1 MTARFRKAALV
12 SLRLVVVGGALAFV
26 VRGVAWAQVGKTLQG
41 ASLPLLFAVVA
52 VNACMMTLKAVRLQ
66 LLLTSTASLKAC
78 FLAKL
83 TASAINNVVPFR
95 GGDVARLWMLER
107 HAGIPKSA
115 AAAVGVVEALFELFA
130 LAAISLAGALVIP
143 AQRWAVQVTPALLGA
158 SAALIAALT
167 YISGRPMARPAMARP
182 AMARPA
188 RAMAPF
194 DLSGRLRAL
203 AGRLRGGTT
212 GLREPGTVAVVLI
225 LSFCIWGLEISMVVL
240 AARAIHLALS
250 PALAA
255 VVLLGINLA
264 MALPSMPAGAGT
276 FEGGALL
283 VLMLS
288 GVAKEAGLAFA
299 LLYHLVQV
307 VPVTLL
313 GIVVISK
320 AGFRLDRLPIPRL
333 EAQRSRPSRPAAEAT
348 RVPG

>member
-12 SLRLVVVGGALAFV
+12 SLRLIVMGGALAFV
-26 VRGVAWAQVGKTLQG
+26 VHGVAWAQVRKTLQG
-41 ASLPLLFAVVA
+41 ASLALLVAVVA
-52 VNACMMTLKAVRLQ
+52 VNAGMMTLKAVRLQ
-66 LLLTSTASLKAC
+66 LLLTRTASLKAC

-115 AAAVGVVEALFELFA
+115 AVAVGVVEALFELFA
-130 LAAISLAGALVIP
+130 LAAISLAGALMIP
-143 AQRWAVQVTPALLGA
+143 AQRWAVHVTPALLGA
-158 SAALIAALT
+158 SAVLIAASR
-167 YISGRPMARPAMARP
+167 YVGGGSMARPPTAVV
-182 AMARPA
+182 
-188 RAMAPF
+188 PF
-194 DLSGRLRAL
+194 DLSGLSGRLRAL
-203 AGRLRGGTT
+203 ASRMRAGTT
-212 GLREPGTVAVVLI
+212 GLREPGTVAVVLT
-225 LSFCIWGLEISMVVL
+225 LSFCVWGLEIAMVVL
-240 AARAIHLALS
+240 AARAVHLALN

-288 GVAKEAGLAFA
+288 GVAKETGLAFA

-307 VPVTLL
+307 VPVTLI
-313 GIVVISK
+313 GMVIVSK
-320 AGFRLDRLPIPRL
+320 AGFRLDRLSIPRR
-333 EAQRSRPSRPAAEAT
+333 EAQRSRSPRPAAEAT

>member
-1 MTARFRKAALV
+1 MTARFRKAALL
-12 SLRLVVVGGALAFV
+12 SLRLGVVGGALVFV
-26 VRGVAWAQVGKTLQG
+26 LRGVAWAQVGKTLRG
-41 ASLPLLFAVVA
+41 ASLPLLVAVVA
-52 VNACMMTLKAVRLQ
+52 VNTCMMILKAVRLQ

-78 FLAKL
+78 LLAKV

-107 HAGIPKSA
+107 HARIPKSA
-115 AAAVGVVEALFELFA
+115 AAAVGIVEALFELLA
-130 LAAISLAGALVIP
+130 LAAISLAGALMIP
-143 AQRWAVQVTPALLGA
+143 GQRWAVHVTPALLGA
-158 SAALIAALT
+158 SAVLIAALT
-167 YISGRPMARPAMARP
+167 YLSGRSMARPTTELG
-182 AMARPA
+182 
-188 RAMAPF
+188 PF

-203 AGRLRGGTT
+203 ARRLRAGTS

-225 LSFCIWGLEISMVVL
+225 LSFCVWGLEIGMVVL
-240 AARAIHLALS
+240 AARSVHLALS

-276 FEGGALL
+276 FESGALL

-307 VPVTLL
+307 VPVTLA
-313 GIVVISK
+313 GIVVVSK
-320 AGFRLDRLPIPRL
+320 AGIRLDRLPIPRL
-333 EAQRSRPSRPAAEAT
+333 EARRSRPSRPAPQAT
-348 RVPG
+348 RVLG

>member
-1 MTARFRKAALV
+1 MTARFRKAALM
-12 SLRLVVVGGALAFV
+12 SLRLLVLGGALVFV
-26 VRGVAWAQVGKTLQG
+26 VRGVAWAQVGKTLQR
-41 ASLPLLFAVVA
+41 ASLGFLVAVVA
-52 VNACMMTLKAVRLQ
+52 VNACMMILKAVRLQ
-66 LLLTSTASLKAC
+66 LLLTSTASLKTC
-78 FLAKL
+78 LLAKL

-115 AAAVGVVEALFELFA
+115 AVAVGVVEALFELFA
-130 LAAISLAGALVIP
+130 LAALSLAAALMIP
-143 AQRWAVQVTPALLGA
+143 AQRWAVHVTPVVLGA
-158 SAALIAALT
+158 SAVLFAALK
-167 YISGRPMARPAMARP
+167 YVSGRSVARPAA
-182 AMARPA
+182 AIT
-188 RAMAPF
+188 PF

-203 AGRLRGGTT
+203 ARRLQAGTT

-225 LSFCIWGLEISMVVL
+225 LSFCIWGLEIAMVVL
-240 AARAIHLALS
+240 AGRAIHLALN

-264 MALPSMPAGAGT
+264 LVLPSMPAGAGT

-307 VPVTLL
+307 VPVTLI
-313 GIVVISK
+313 GMVVVSK

-333 EAQRSRPSRPAAEAT
+333 EAQRSRSSRPATEAT

>member
-1 MTARFRKAALV
+1 MTDRFRKAALL

-66 LLLTSTASLKAC
+66 LLLTGTASLKAC

-130 LAAISLAGALVIP
+130 LAAISLAGALMIP
-143 AQRWAVQVTPALLGA
+143 AQRWAVHVTPALLGA
-158 SAALIAALT
+158 SAVLIAALT
-167 YISGRPMARPAMARP
+167 YVGGRP
-182 AMARPA
+182 MARPA

-203 AGRLRGGTT
+203 AGRLRAGTI

-225 LSFCIWGLEISMVVL
+225 LSFCIWGLEIVMVVL
-240 AARAIHLALS
+240 AAHAIHLALS

-288 GVAKEAGLAFA
+288 GVGKEAGLAFA

-313 GIVVISK
+313 GMVVISK

-333 EAQRSRPSRPAAEAT
+333 EAQRSRRSRPATEAT

>member
-1 MTARFRKAALV
+1 MTARFRKAALASV
-12 SLRLVVVGGALAFV
+12 RLVVVGGALAFV

-41 ASLPLLFAVVA
+41 ASLPLLLAVVA
-52 VNACMMTLKAVRLQ
+52 VNAWMMTLKAVRLQ

-130 LAAISLAGALVIP
+130 LAAISLAGALMIP
-143 AQRWAVQVTPALLGA
+143 AQRWAVHLTPALLGA
-158 SAALIAALT
+158 SAALIAALK
-167 YISGRPMARPAMARP
+167 YIGGRSTARPASAL
-182 AMARPA
+182 AA
-188 RAMAPF
+188 F

-203 AGRLRGGTT
+203 ARRLRAGTS

-225 LSFCIWGLEISMVVL
+225 LSFCIWGLEIAMVVL
-240 AARAIHLALS
+240 AARSVHLPLS

-264 MALPSMPAGAGT
+264 LALPSMPAGAGT

-288 GVAKEAGLAFA
+288 GVPKEAGLAFA

-313 GIVVISK
+313 GMVVVSK

-333 EAQRSRPSRPAAEAT
+333 EAQRSRSPRPAAEVT